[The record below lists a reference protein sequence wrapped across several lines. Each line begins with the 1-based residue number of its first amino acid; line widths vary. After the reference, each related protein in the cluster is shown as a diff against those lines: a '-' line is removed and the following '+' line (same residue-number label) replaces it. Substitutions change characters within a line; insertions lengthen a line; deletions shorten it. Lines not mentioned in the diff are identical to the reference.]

1 MKADGTKR
9 YVLDLRRFN
18 KHVVKNTYPLPIPQ
32 DQFDRLHG
40 AKWFISLDAIQG
52 FLQRMLDAK
61 SRLKMAFTTSDGKFC
76 MNRLPFGFINS
87 PGEFQNMMDDILG
100 VLRYTI
106 VLVYIDDLILIFG
119 LLRTF
124 MSLGDFNLA
133 YRGFPRNSKI
143 FEKLTSSI

>member
-1 MKADGTKR
+1 MKADGSKR

-40 AKWFISLDAIQG
+40 AKWFITLDAIQG

-61 SRLKMAFTTSDGKFC
+61 SRLKSAFTTPDGKFC

-87 PGEFQNMMDDILG
+87 PGEFQNMMDDILV

-106 VLVYIDDLILIFG
+106 VLVYIDDVLVYAGTFEELLRRFILVLQRAQQFG
-119 LLRTF
+119 LMF
-124 MSLGDFNLA
+124 
-133 YRGFPRNSKI
+133 
-143 FEKLTSSI
+143 KLKKCK